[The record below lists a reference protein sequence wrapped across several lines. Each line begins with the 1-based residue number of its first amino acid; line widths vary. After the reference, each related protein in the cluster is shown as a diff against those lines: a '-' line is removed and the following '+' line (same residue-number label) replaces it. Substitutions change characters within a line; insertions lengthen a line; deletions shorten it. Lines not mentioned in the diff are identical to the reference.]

1 MNLMIRQSCTAL
13 LCVGIAAA
21 ALAEPTTQP
30 TSQPCATT
38 QPTSARTTDPAAMT
52 ILAQLEQ
59 AGRDH
64 PQIRAEIDY
73 EVVLGDLGDT
83 EQRTGWVAYR
93 DERPANDGAPAQPA
107 RFRVHFDTLRTGGP
121 KLREVVDYA
130 FDGQWL
136 TVAKH
141 KIKQMTRYQV
151 VAKGERVETMRLGQG
166 PFPLPFG
173 QKADEVLDYFEAH
186 TRPARPSDPKGTQ
199 YLRLTTRP
207 ERLKDTEFTRI
218 EMWIDDKTHLPVRIV
233 SKDKKRNLT
242 TASFKNVQTD
252 KQLADEMF
260 HMARPAGWQLKVE
273 RLGE

>member
-1 MNLMIRQSCTAL
+1 MAL
-13 LCVGIAAA
+13 VCMGIATAV
-21 ALAEPTTQP
+21 LAEPTTQP

-38 QPTSARTTDPAAMT
+38 QATDVRATDPAAMT
-52 ILAQLEQ
+52 ILTQLEQ
-59 AGRDH
+59 AGKDH
-64 PQIRAEIDY
+64 PQIYAEIEY
-73 EVVLGDLGDT
+73 QVLLGDLGDT

-93 DERPANDGAPAQPA
+93 DEQPADDAGPAQPA

-136 TVAKH
+136 TIAKH

-151 VAKGERVETMRLGQG
+151 VAEGEKVETMRLGQG

-173 QKADEVLDYFEAH
+173 QEADEVLDYFQAE
-186 TRPARPSDPKGTQ
+186 TREPRASDPKGTQ

-218 EMWIDDKTHLPVRIV
+218 EMWIDGETHLPVRIV

-242 TASFKNVQTD
+242 TASFKNVRTD
-252 KQLADEMF
+252 KQLADDIF